1 MNEEINKQQ
10 YYSGPDGNS
19 PFRGLGGLLRKNIKN
34 LVPYS
39 SARDEYHGEASVF
52 LDANENA
59 FGSPLEQQY
68 NRYPDPLQYKV
79 KKRLSD
85 IKGVPPRNIF
95 LGNGSDEA
103 IDILFRSFCN
113 PGVDNVILVPPTYGM
128 YQVSAN
134 INDVEARKVLLTE
147 EYQLNLE
154 GIAEVINKHTK
165 LIFICSP
172 NNPTGNSINRDDIE
186 TLLANFNGLVVIDE
200 AYINFSRQKTFIQ
213 ELTEYA
219 NLVVLQ
225 TLSKAWG
232 LAGLRIGMAFASEE
246 IIEVMNK
253 VKPPY
258 NINEASQELALKALD
273 NVEQVNG
280 WIKETLAQRDK
291 LVLNL
296 KHFDFV
302 LDIYPSDANFIL
314 VKMTDPKAIYSFLV
328 DKGIIVRDRS
338 KVDLCEG
345 CLRITVGTPAEN
357 DILLET
363 LQQYK

>member
-1 MNEEINKQQ
+1 MNEIMFNIN
-10 YYSGPDGNS
+10 NI
-19 PFRGLGGLLRKNIKN
+19 LRENIKR

-39 SARDEYHGEASVF
+39 SARDEYQGEASVF

-59 FGSPLEQQY
+59 FGSPLNQQF
-68 NRYPDPLQYKV
+68 NRYPDPLQYEV
-79 KKRLSD
+79 KKRLTE

-113 PGVDNVILVPPTYGM
+113 PGVDNVIIVPPTYGM

-147 EYQLNLE
+147 DYQLNLE
-154 GIAEVINKHTK
+154 GIAEAIDEHTK

-172 NNPTGNSINRDDIE
+172 NNPTGNSINREDVE
-186 TLLANFNGLVVIDE
+186 TLLANFNGLVIVDE

-232 LAGLRIGMAFASEE
+232 LAGLRVGMAFASEE

-258 NINEASQELALKALD
+258 NVNEASQQLALEALNNID
-273 NVEQVNG
+273 QVNG
-280 WIKETLAQRDK
+280 WIRETLLQRDR
-291 LVLNL
+291 LVLELKNL
-296 KHFDFV
+296 GFV

-314 VKMTDPKAIYSFLV
+314 VKTTDANGIYNFLV
-328 DKGIIVRDRS
+328 NKGIIIRNRS
-338 KVDLCEG
+338 KVELCEG
-345 CLRITVGTPAEN
+345 CLRITVGTSDEN
-357 DILLET
+357 TILLQT
-363 LQQYK
+363 LQNFK

>member
-1 MNEEINKQQ
+1 MSEDINKQ
-10 YYSGPDGNS
+10 YYSSADGKS
-19 PFRGLGGLLRKNIKN
+19 PFRGLGGLLRDNIKN
-34 LVPYS
+34 Q
-39 SARDEYHGEASVF
+39 GEASVF

-59 FGSPLEQQY
+59 FGSPLEQQF
-68 NRYPDPLQYKV
+68 NRYPDPLQFEV
-79 KKRLSD
+79 KKRLTE

-103 IDILFRSFCN
+103 IDILFRAFCN

-134 INDVEARKVLLTE
+134 INDVAVKNVPLTE
-147 EYQLNLE
+147 DFQLNLE
-154 GIAEVINKHTK
+154 GIAEAIDGNTK

-172 NNPTGNSINRDDIE
+172 NNPTGNSINRADVE
-186 TLLANFNGLVVIDE
+186 TLLANFSGIVVVDE

-232 LAGLRIGMAFASEE
+232 LAGLRVGMAFASEE

-258 NINEASQELALKALD
+258 NVNDASQQLALQALA
-273 NVEQVNG
+273 NIGQVND
-280 WIKETLAQRDK
+280 WIKETLLQRDK
-291 LVLNL
+291 LVLTL
-296 KHFDFV
+296 KDFDFV
-302 LDIYPSDANFIL
+302 VDIYPSDANFIL
-314 VKMTDPKAIYSFLV
+314 VKTTDANGIYNFLV
-328 DKGIIVRDRS
+328 NQGIIVRNRS
-338 KVDLCEG
+338 KIELCEG
-345 CLRITVGTPAEN
+345 CLRITVGTPREN
-357 DILLET
+357 EILLQT
-363 LQQYK
+363 LQNFK

>member
-1 MNEEINKQQ
+1 MFSIN
-10 YYSGPDGNS
+10 NI
-19 PFRGLGGLLRKNIKN
+19 LRENIKK
-34 LVPYS
+34 LTPYS
-39 SARDEYHGEASVF
+39 SARDEYQGEASVF

-59 FGSPLEQQY
+59 FGSPLETQY
-68 NRYPDPLQYKV
+68 NRYPDPLQYEV
-79 KKRLSD
+79 KKRLTE

-103 IDILFRSFCN
+103 IDILFRAFCN

-134 INDVEARKVLLTE
+134 INDVAVKNVPLTE
-147 EYQLNLE
+147 EFQLNLD
-154 GIAEVINKHTK
+154 GIAEAIDKNTK

-172 NNPTGNSINRDDIE
+172 NNPTGNSINRTDVE
-186 TLLANFNGLVVIDE
+186 TLLANFSGIVVVDE

-232 LAGLRIGMAFASEE
+232 LAGLRVGMAFASEE

-258 NINEASQELALKALD
+258 NVNEASQQLALQALA
-273 NVEQVNG
+273 NVDQVNG
-280 WIKETLAQRDK
+280 WIRETLAQRDK
-291 LVLNL
+291 LVLGL
-296 KHFDFV
+296 KMFDFV

-314 VKMTDPKAIYSFLV
+314 VKTTDANGIYDFLV
-328 DKGIIVRDRS
+328 TQGIIVRNRS
-338 KVDLCEG
+338 KVELCEG

-357 DILLET
+357 STLLLT
-363 LQQYK
+363 LQNYK

>member
-1 MNEEINKQQ
+1 MFSIDK
-10 YYSGPDGNS
+10 
-19 PFRGLGGLLRKNIKN
+19 LLRENIKN
-34 LVPYS
+34 LTPYS
-39 SARDEYHGEASVF
+39 SARDEYQGEASVF

-68 NRYPDPLQYKV
+68 NRYPDPLQFEV
-79 KKRLSD
+79 KKRLSQ

-134 INDVEARKVLLTE
+134 INDIAVKNVPLTE
-147 EYQLNLE
+147 EFQLNLE
-154 GIAEVINKHTK
+154 GIAEAIDEHTK

-172 NNPTGNSINRDDIE
+172 NNPTGNSIDRTDVE
-186 TLLANFNGLVVIDE
+186 TLLANFSGIVVVDE

-232 LAGLRIGMAFASEE
+232 LAGLRVGMAFASEE

-258 NINEASQELALKALD
+258 NVNEASQQLALQALG
-273 NVEQVNG
+273 NIEQINS
-280 WIKETLAQRDK
+280 WIKETLIQRDN
-291 LVLNL
+291 LVLGL

-302 LDIYPSDANFIL
+302 VDIYPSDANFIL
-314 VKMTDPKAIYSFLV
+314 VKTTDANGIYNYLV
-328 DKGIIVRDRS
+328 DKGIIVRNRS
-338 KVDLCEG
+338 KVELCEG

-357 DILLET
+357 NILLET
-363 LQQYK
+363 LQNFK

>member
-1 MNEEINKQQ
+1 MFNIDNI
-10 YYSGPDGNS
+10 
-19 PFRGLGGLLRKNIKN
+19 LRKNIKS

-39 SARDEYHGEASVF
+39 SARDEFKGEASVY

-68 NRYPDPLQYKV
+68 NRYPDPLQYQV
-79 KKRLSD
+79 KMRLSE
-85 IKGVPPRNIF
+85 IKGVPARNIF

-128 YQVSAN
+128 YEVSAN
-134 INDVEARKVLLTE
+134 INDVEARKVPLTE
-147 EYQLNLE
+147 EYQLDLE
-154 GIAEVINKHTK
+154 GISEAIDEHTK

-172 NNPTGNSINRDDIE
+172 NNPTGNSMNRDDIE
-186 TLLANFNGLVVIDE
+186 TLLANFRGIVVVDE

-219 NLVVLQ
+219 NLVVMQ

-232 LAGLRIGMAFASEE
+232 LAGLRVGMAFASEE

-258 NINEASQELALKALD
+258 NINEASQQLALQALQNTD
-273 NVEQVNG
+273 LVNL
-280 WIKETLAQRDK
+280 WIKELLAERDK
-291 LVLNL
+291 LVLKL
-296 KHFDFV
+296 KEFDFV
-302 LDIYPSDANFIL
+302 LNIYPSDANFIL
-314 VKMTDPKAIYSFLV
+314 VKTTDANSIYHFLV
-328 DKGIIVRDRS
+328 QHGIIVRNRT
-338 KVDLCEG
+338 KIELCEG
-345 CLRITVGTPAEN
+345 SLRITVGTPAEN
-357 DILLET
+357 QKLLET
-363 LQQYK
+363 LQLYK